1 MYPEE
6 GSWSEI
12 INIQEL
18 EVGRGITTWA
28 RHSTASGRSMV
39 VISKFTFI
47 DVDIIS
53 ALLVYSQFC
62 YIIPTGSGD
71 LITSHS
77 FNHPQASSSF
87 IAVIKLLHPL
97 YTESNPDS

>member
-28 RHSTASGRSMV
+28 RHSTASGQSMV
-39 VISKFTFI
+39 VTVTQKTVSMFQEF
-47 DVDIIS
+47 DIN
-53 ALLVYSQFC
+53 
-62 YIIPTGSGD
+62 
-71 LITSHS
+71 S
-77 FNHPQASSSF
+77 F
-87 IAVIKLLHPL
+87 
-97 YTESNPDS
+97 